1 MKLSLFTLLLFS
13 FFSYAQYSTS
23 AIVLD
28 SADNSPLEFVGIYNS
43 KDHTMTNADGRFQFT
58 SSLDSVVI
66 YRPGHETIKAIF
78 SNLKDTILL
87 EKSVLELDEVV
98 VTNQKSILQE
108 VYESLNKNYSAEP
121 YKEKFMLRA
130 INKYNGEMH
139 RIEDITGKLS
149 IKNMFKD
156 DSTKESKKDFI
167 VELIN
172 MRKLGLKN
180 DAKNAYLVFPSLKDF
195 YNQLTEITQ
204 NESLYDITEKKFNNG
219 ENIKIEFIKESDSID
234 IKGYYIIKVSDF
246 AVQEYKFEKNSK
258 KGELFKNKHLL
269 YRTSFYKKHSFFKK
283 KIDSDKYYLNSG
295 NLEYTVITTDNENS
309 FEGKHNLKVILITS
323 DNFGNFQ
330 VTKNANATKDL
341 FKLDY
346 PYNPSYWNEQ
356 NQLLLTDEMTA
367 FIEKVQ
373 DPQNDFKISSNL
385 KN

>member
-13 FFSYAQYSTS
+13 FFGYAQYSTS

-58 SSLDSVVI
+58 STIDSVVI
-66 YRPGHETIKAIF
+66 YRPGYQTIKASF
-78 SNLKDTILL
+78 NHLKDTIFL
-87 EKSVLELDEVV
+87 EKSILELDEVV

-108 VYESLNKNYSAEP
+108 VYESLNSNYSSEP

-156 DSTKESKKDFI
+156 DSTKESKKDFL
-167 VELIN
+167 VELTN

-180 DAKNAYLVFPSLKDF
+180 DAKDIYLIFPSLKSI
-195 YNQLTEITQ
+195 YNSLTDIKIT
-204 NESLYDITEKKFNNG
+204 ESKYDISENEFNNG
-219 ENIKIEFIKESDSID
+219 ENIKVEFSKLSDSTEIT
-234 IKGYYIIKVSDF
+234 GYYILETNNLAIT
-246 AVQEYKFEKNSK
+246 E
-258 KGELFKNKHLL
+258 FKCEILNKLGHFNTNKSAL
-269 YRTSFYKKHSFFKK
+269 YRTNYTKQHVFFKK
-283 KIDSDKYYLNSG
+283 DRNKNLYHVTSGSIDFNVIITDKEKSYQANHSLN
-295 NLEYTVITTDNENS
+295 LV
-309 FEGKHNLKVILITS
+309 LMTS
-323 DNFGNFQ
+323 DNFGKFQ
-330 VTKNANATKDL
+330 VTKNANVTKDL

-346 PYNPSYWNEQ
+346 PYNPNYWDVQ

-373 DPQNDFKISSNL
+373 DPQNDFKVSSNL